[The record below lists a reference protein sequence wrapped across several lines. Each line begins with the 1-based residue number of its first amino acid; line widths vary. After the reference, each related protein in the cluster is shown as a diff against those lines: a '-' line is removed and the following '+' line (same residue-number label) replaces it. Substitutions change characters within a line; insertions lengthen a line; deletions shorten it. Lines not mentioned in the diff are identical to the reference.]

1 MDPDNKECHLWL
13 EPQILKDWVMDL
25 KAKEFLISRIDAVFG
40 WGDRASYKPTYIYI
54 IGLFIFFHCQLTCF
68 NEMQKILLSRI
79 FIMRSMM
86 MTVSWRMIIIG
97 KSSSK
102 RWMQLDHTAWHVGS
116 PKPYPKQM
124 HQRQRICGRIS
135 RCLRKTSKFLSI
147 CVPLPSLTNCS

>member
-1 MDPDNKECHLWL
+1 MTNVTC
-13 EPQILKDWVMDL
+13 
-25 KAKEFLISRIDAVFG
+25 G
-40 WGDRASYKPTYIYI
+40 WSPKYSKIGSWTWRRRNSSYQESTPFSAGAIVRPTNLHIYIYI
-54 IGLFIFFHCQLTCF
+54 IGFVIFFHCQLTCF

-86 MTVSWRMIIIG
+86 MKVSWRMIIIG

-116 PKPYPKQM
+116 PKPYPKQI
-124 HQRQRICGRIS
+124 HQRKRICGRIS
-135 RCLRKTSKFLSI
+135 RFLRKTSKFLSI

>member
-1 MDPDNKECHLWL
+1 MSPVVGAPNTQRLGHGL
-13 EPQILKDWVMDL
+13 EGEGIPHIENRRRFRLGRSCVLQTYI
-25 KAKEFLISRIDAVFG
+25 
-40 WGDRASYKPTYIYI
+40 YIYI

-124 HQRQRICGRIS
+124 HQRKRICGRIS